1 MFIFMFNVYFIFP
14 GPFLLTLLL
23 LDKLKKA
30 PQGRIVN
37 LVSPFYKKS
46 EIKFDDL
53 NSANEYHPKE
63 AYGQSKLALMLF
75 SQELAKRLK
84 GRTIFMFSQ
93 VDGSKMALPGGHN
106 LTLNYMGIVLMK
118 SKLLGPI

>member
-84 GRTIFMFSQ
+84 GRIFVICFHRYTIKN
-93 VDGSKMALPGGHN
+93 GPALGHK
-106 LTLNYMGIVLMK
+106 LTLNNIEK
-118 SKLLGPI
+118 